1 MSGGRTDGRL
11 SKKFFQPF
19 FSHIRVLSKRI
30 KRGYGLKNVFQPFFS
45 HIRVLSK
52 RIKRGYCPKNV
63 FQPFLSHI
71 RVLSKRIKRG
81 YGPKKFYKGI
91 SICIKNIVLEFEQ
104 IKINVSSLKYSL
116 RDKSQF

>member
-1 MSGGRTDGRL
+1 
-11 SKKFFQPF
+11 
-19 FSHIRVLSKRI
+19 
-30 KRGYGLKNVFQPFFS
+30 
-45 HIRVLSK
+45 
-52 RIKRGYCPKNV
+52 
-63 FQPFLSHI
+63 LSHI